1 MKIVARPSS
10 LSATVIGGGEPRVDV
25 TLTLYRRRI
34 RLLMLAAIAT
44 LLLLSLAGQIAKHR
58 FGLPNVGGLVSL
70 FHVDDE
76 NNLPS
81 WYQSVAYLCAAILL
95 ALIALPRLRRGAAF
109 ARHWGALGAIFVFLS
124 LDEMGSLHER
134 STAPLQRLVDLPA
147 GVWMSGWVILGLLGV
162 AALGLAYLRFFFV
175 HLGGRERVQ
184 VALAAT
190 LLVGGAL
197 GMETANAA
205 LDLGDVEE
213 RKQTLPYVALVHIE
227 EALEMLGLAVF
238 IDFLLGRLGRGP
250 RIAIAAAP

>member
-1 MKIVARPSS
+1 MTIIGRHTS
-10 LSATVIGGGEPRVDV
+10 LSTRLVAQREPGADV
-25 TLTLYRRRI
+25 ALTLRRRHI

-44 LLLLSLAGQIAKHR
+44 LLLLSLAGQIAKHL

-81 WYQSVAYLCAAILL
+81 WYQSVAYLCAAVLL

-109 ARHWGALGAIFVFLS
+109 ARHWGALAAIFLFLS

-134 STAPLQRLVDLPA
+134 STEPLQRLIDLPA

-162 AALGLAYLRFFFV
+162 AALGLVYLRFFFI
-175 HLGGRERVQ
+175 HLGRPERVQ

-213 RKQTLPYVALVHIE
+213 RKQTLLYVVMVHVE

-238 IDFLLGRLGRGP
+238 IDFLLGKLARGP
-250 RIAIAAAP
+250 RIAIAAAD

>member
-1 MKIVARPSS
+1 MNFVGRPSPLSTIVAGR
-10 LSATVIGGGEPRVDV
+10 GEKRADV
-25 TLTLYRRRI
+25 TLTLHRRRI
-34 RLLMLAAIAT
+34 RLLMLAGIAT
-44 LLLLSLAGQIAKHR
+44 LLLLSLAGQVAKYW

-95 ALIALPRLRRGAAF
+95 ALVALPRLRRGAAF
-109 ARHWGALGAIFVFLS
+109 ARHWAALGGIFVFLS

-134 STAPLQRLVDLPA
+134 STAPLQSLVDLPA

-162 AALGLAYLRFFFV
+162 CALGLSYLRFFFV

-190 LLVGGAL
+190 LLVGGAV
-197 GMETANAA
+197 GMEMVNAA
-205 LDLGDVEE
+205 LNLGDVTE
-213 RKQTLPYVALVHIE
+213 RKQTLLYVALVHVE
-227 EALEMLGLAVF
+227 EALEMLGLLVF
-238 IDFLLGRLGRGP
+238 IDFLLGRLARGP